1 MHGYLS
7 DYDACVNG
15 TEEPCEGKVKVV
27 LINVVKEKIEEIYD
41 TYQLSTEARTMLEE
55 QVSTLMMPSSAS

>member
-7 DYDACVNG
+7 DHDACVNG
-15 TEEPCEGKVKVV
+15 TEEPYEGKVKAV

>member
-1 MHGYLS
+1 M
-7 DYDACVNG
+7 NG
-15 TEEPCEGKVKVV
+15 TEELYEGKVKAV